1 MRRSNASPLV
11 PVVVLFIVLNAL
23 FLTGR
28 ALLERNG
35 FDQEVLIVGN
45 LVLFAVTLLSFWISL
60 RGVRSDNPNKFV
72 RGAML
77 NSMLK
82 LLICAIAAFIYI
94 FSFREQVNKP
104 GLFTCIGLYFLYTF
118 FEVSILTRLLKGKK
132 NA

>member
-1 MRRSNASPLV
+1 M
-11 PVVVLFIVLNAL
+11 PVVVLFIVLNGL
-23 FLTGR
+23 FLTGKSF
-28 ALLERNG
+28 LERNG

-45 LVLFAVTLLSFWISL
+45 FIVFGVTLLSFWISMRSL
-60 RGVRSDNPNKFV
+60 RSDNPNKFV

-104 GLFTCIGLYFLYTF
+104 ALFTCIGLYFIYTF